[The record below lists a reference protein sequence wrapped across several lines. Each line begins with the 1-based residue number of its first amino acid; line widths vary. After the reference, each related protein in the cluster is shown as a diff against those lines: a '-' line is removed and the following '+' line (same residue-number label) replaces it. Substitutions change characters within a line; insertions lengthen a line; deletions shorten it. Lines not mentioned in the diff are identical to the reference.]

1 MRKLQ
6 QFYIGKFL
14 SGRLANDNFDIKRG
28 AFLDKN
34 DCERKAPTNSSIL
47 SSLRSKQELVALADS
62 QVLRTIRMI
71 KYNRLKEQN
80 EHFVEYNKEQLEWL
94 IKQKKRLLKTEPQS
108 RAEKNALGSEIK
120 QVNNKIN
127 DKLKIFLK

>member
-28 AFLDKN
+28 AFS
-34 DCERKAPTNSSIL
+34 EREGSDLKAPTNSSIL

-62 QVLRTIRMI
+62 QVLRTIRRI
-71 KYNRLKEQN
+71 KYARLKEQGIN
-80 EHFVEYNKEQLEWL
+80 FVEYDKDILEKL
-94 IKQKKRLLKTEPQS
+94 ISRKKRLLKTEPQS
-108 RAEKNALGSEIK
+108 RAEKNALGSE
-120 QVNNKIN
+120 NKYTIN
-127 DKLKIFLK
+127 KSNDMLNIY